1 MLRLIF
7 IRTWT
12 GILKTSLIFFLD
24 AWNELV
30 FYCFDATSSGIPSLD
45 NLLLNGSLDDER
57 RYYIMSVH
65 SQPAITCLCLTL
77 LTGGRR
83 KGMAIA
89 PHLVSA
95 MFILLSSNTSP
106 PLPLLLSFP
115 KVENHFEEIF
125 RFVHLTFFSCF
136 GAFFGRKKKGKEDF
150 SRVDKRQM
158 TNKRK
163 TID

>member
-1 MLRLIF
+1 MKRIGFFIVLMPRHRGYLRSI
-7 IRTWT
+7 TC
-12 GILKTSLIFFLD
+12 
-24 AWNELV
+24 
-30 FYCFDATSSGIPSLD
+30 CF
-45 NLLLNGSLDDER
+45 LDDEHR
-57 RYYIMSVH
+57 HYIMSVH
-65 SQPAITCLCLTL
+65 SQPATICLCLIL

-125 RFVHLTFFSCF
+125 RFVHLIFFF
-136 GAFFGRKKKGKEDF
+136 VLWGIFGRKKKGKEDF
-150 SRVDKRQM
+150 LRVDKRQM
-158 TNKRK
+158 KNKRK
-163 TID
+163 TIN